1 MEIELLPTWVLLSA
15 AAAVGAILGSFS
27 SVVIHRLPIMM
38 QREWLS
44 EHRQDVDQG
53 VLEGTYDLSSPGS
66 SCPHC
71 GYRIPPWFNV
81 PILGYLLLRGR
92 CNSCQKRISLRYP
105 LVEILGALIAAS
117 AMMRFGPDLP
127 FIFALLLGTALL
139 ILTFID
145 LDFRILPDR
154 ITLSLIWI
162 GLFLSVFDIYVDS
175 RASILGAS
183 LGYGSFWLIHW
194 VFFRLT
200 GKEGMGRGDFK
211 LLAALGAW
219 LGWSQLPLVILLS
232 SVLGSLVGIFM
243 IASGLKK
250 RDESIPFGPFLAV
263 AGWMGFLFGDL
274 LMQQYWSFAGL

>member
-1 MEIELLPTWVLLSA
+1 MEIELLPGWVLLSA

-44 EHRQDVDQG
+44 EHRQDVDQE
-53 VLEGTYDLSSPGS
+53 VLEGPYDLSSPGS

-71 GYRIPPWFNV
+71 GSRIPPWFNV
-81 PILGYLLLRGR
+81 PLLGYLLLRGK
-92 CNSCQKRISLRYP
+92 CNSCQSLIPLRYP
-105 LVEILGALIAAS
+105 LVEILGAMIAVS
-117 AMMRFGPDLP
+117 AMIRFGPDLP
-127 FIFALLLGTALL
+127 FIFALFLGTALL
-139 ILTFID
+139 VLTFID

-154 ITLSLIWI
+154 ITLSLIWL
-162 GLFLSVFDIYVDS
+162 GLLLSVFDIYVDS

-183 LGYGSFWLIHW
+183 FGYGSFWVIHW
-194 VFFRLT
+194 IFFRLT

-232 SVLGSLVGIFM
+232 SVLGSFIGIFM

-263 AGWMGFLFGDL
+263 AGWVGFLLGDR
-274 LMQQYWSFAGL
+274 LMQQYWYIAGL